1 MDTSALMLPV
11 EADVRVFEE
20 GERLLDAVEPVVPRS
35 VLAELEELSSGG
47 GTEGRAASVGRK
59 LAGERCR
66 PVETE
71 AEYADDAL
79 VELAREGAVEYVATA
94 DRALRD
100 RVLDENVPVLALRGR
115 NKLTITRP

>member
-20 GERLLDAVEPVVPRS
+20 VERLLDAVEPVVPRS
-35 VLAELEELSSGG
+35 VLAELEELSAGR
-47 GTEGRAASVGRK
+47 GTEGRAASVGRT
-59 LAGERCR
+59 LAEERCR
-66 PVETE
+66 PVETD

-79 VELAREGAVEYVATA
+79 VELAREGDVEYVATA

-115 NKLTITRP
+115 NKLAITRP